1 MSSNLI
7 FKKICEFCGNE
18 FEAKTLFTRY
28 CSHTCNRKHYKKL
41 KREKEIQSVK
51 AEKHIPDQEPQISDI
66 GFQLK
71 EFLSVDETATLLG
84 ASRRTIQRMISKG
97 NLKVGKIGRRSIV
110 KRTEIDKLFI

>member
-7 FKKICEFCGNE
+7 FKKNCEFCGNE

-51 AEKHIPDQEPQISDI
+51 AENTIPDQEPKNINLGI
-66 GFQLK
+66 QLK
-71 EFLSVDETATLLG
+71 EFLSVEETATLLG
-84 ASRRTIQRMISKG
+84 ASRSTIQRLITKG
-97 NLKVGKIGRRSIV
+97 SIKIAKLGRRTIV

>member
-7 FKKICEFCGNE
+7 FNKKCEFCGNE

-51 AEKHIPDQEPQISDI
+51 SEKNIPEQPSNSDFGI
-66 GFQLK
+66 QQK
-71 EFLSVDETATLLG
+71 DFLSVEETATLLG
-84 ASRRTIQRMISKG
+84 ASRSTIQRLISKG
-97 NLKVGKIGRRSIV
+97 SIKIAKLGRRTIV